1 MQNLILAFQF
11 MTRLPMPAIRGG
23 HLADAAVWFPLV
35 GLVVGALVALP
46 LVWVPDPRLAALLAL
61 VVWVWVTGGLHLDGL
76 ADLADALGA
85 AHRDRERFI
94 AVLADPHV
102 GSFGVMALVL
112 QLIAKFVLL
121 WMLAEAHAA
130 WWTLP
135 LIAAWARLGALIWG
149 QTLPPLK
156 PGLGECFTLRGPIW
170 IAWLWLIILVVL
182 SLVSPVL
189 WAVSPL
195 LLGWWAFLKV
205 KIGGM
210 NGDCLG
216 AGVELTESFGLLL
229 LSIVIRVM

>member
-46 LVWVPDPRLAALLAL
+46 LLLIPDPRLAALLAL
-61 VVWVWVTGGLHLDGL
+61 IVWVWVTGGLHLDGL

-85 AHRDRERFI
+85 AHRDRERLL

-102 GSFGVMALVL
+102 GSFGVMALGL

-121 WMLAEAHAA
+121 WLLAEAHAA

-135 LIAAWARLGALIWG
+135 LIAAWARLGALIWS
-149 QTLPPLK
+149 QSLPPLK
-156 PGLGECFTLRGPIW
+156 PGLGAQVAQPARRW
-170 IAWLWLIILVVL
+170 VV
-182 SLVSPVL
+182 VV
-189 WAVSPL
+189 W
-195 LLGWWAFLKV
+195 
-205 KIGGM
+205 
-210 NGDCLG
+210 
-216 AGVELTESFGLLL
+216 GLLL
-229 LSIVIRVM
+229 LWPVALFAVLSVLAVWLFLRYRLGGMSGDALGAGIELVEVALLVGVLMA